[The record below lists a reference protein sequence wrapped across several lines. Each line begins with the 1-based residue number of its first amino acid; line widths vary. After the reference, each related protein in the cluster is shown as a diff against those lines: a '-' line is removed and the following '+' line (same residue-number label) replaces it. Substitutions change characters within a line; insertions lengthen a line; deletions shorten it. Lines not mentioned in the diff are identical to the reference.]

1 MNKELFNYQESEAGK
16 KNSEGQY
23 TVVVFPVAVKQGIGA
38 NAQGQ
43 DNHAGLKENIMDNIG
58 TKNGQAG
65 KEKGQQGTMNG
76 TCQRSADT
84 QSIPIDPEFHK
95 RGQK

>member
-58 TKNGQAG
+58 AKNGQAG
-65 KEKGQQGTMNG
+65 EEKG
-76 TCQRSADT
+76 
-84 QSIPIDPEFHK
+84 
-95 RGQK
+95 